1 MYCKVNY
8 SPQRSI
14 SSTELVWSVRLL
26 GLPLNFLTSAEPA
39 SQLWTTICKTSLLKS
54 QLLMLRVFCRIFSSS
69 RSTTWCYVSGVLIW
83 NPLKLANN
91 ICERFR
97 YYERNGAAH
106 IQKIFSSLP
115 NQGKQEATRS
125 LYSRRICGSE
135 RTNWRPCS
143 FLAKSLLTALH
154 CLLNVESN
162 RD

>member
-26 GLPLNFLTSAEPA
+26 GHPLNFLTSAEPA

-54 QLLMLRVFCRIFSSS
+54 QSK
-69 RSTTWCYVSGVLIW
+69 STTWCYVSGVLIW

-91 ICERFR
+91 IYERFR

-143 FLAKSLLTALH
+143 FFSEIAVDCSSLLT
-154 CLLNVESN
+154 E
-162 RD
+162 RGE